1 MRLLVSALERSAN
14 LHLSYLLPHLDAE
27 LIGIFDASLGDPLVD
42 LQSLSVM
49 GFVDALGKLPFFLRL
64 KSRMVDLAAEADKVL
79 LIDGSGFNL
88 PLAKSIKARY
98 PDKEIFYYILP
109 QAWAWRRGRI
119 EKIERYVDHAL
130 SILPFESRFYSDSYD
145 IRYVG
150 HPLLDE
156 ITSFKSSPTPDGPVA
171 FLPGSRRREIASLM
185 PIFRQVRQKI
195 DKEALLVVPPHFTDL
210 SLYGDISGFEVVHD
224 THEALMQS
232 SFAFVCSG
240 TATLESAL
248 IGTPLALVY
257 QANPIDY
264 HIAKMFAHI
273 DKVGLA
279 NILMQ
284 EAGYEAMHPE
294 FLQKEASAHNL
305 LRAYHASD
313 PQTFLERSRLLRE
326 YLGHGSA
333 KKVAEAIDG

>member
-14 LHLSYLLPHLDAE
+14 LHLSHLLPHIDAE
-27 LIGIFDASLGDPLVD
+27 LLGIFDASLGDPLVD

-49 GFVDALGKLPFFLRL
+49 GFVDALGKIPFFLRL
-64 KSRMVDLAAEADKVL
+64 KSQMVELAAQVDKVL

-88 PLAKSIKARY
+88 PLAKAVKKRY

-119 EKIERYVDHAL
+119 KKIERYVDHAL
-130 SILPFESRFYSDSYD
+130 SILPFESRFYSQGYD

-156 ITSFKSSPTPDGPVA
+156 ITRFKSVPAPEGPVA

-185 PIFRQVRQKI
+185 PLFRRVRQKI
-195 DKEALLVVPPHFTDL
+195 DKEALLVVPSHFTDL
-210 SLYGDISGFEVVHD
+210 SLYGDIGGFKVVYD
-224 THEALMQS
+224 THEALLQS

-257 QANPIDY
+257 KANPIDY
-264 HIAKMFAHI
+264 HIAKLFAHI

-284 EAGYEAMHPE
+284 EAGYEAIHPE
-294 FLQKEASAHNL
+294 FLQKEANAYNL
-305 LRAYHASD
+305 LQAYHTYD
-313 PQTFLERSRLLRE
+313 PQKFLERSKKLRA
-326 YLGHGSA
+326 YLQHGSA